1 MVGMARPHW
10 LIGSGGVSTAAT
22 TKDSTIAHLRFS
34 ASALDDSMPTRV
46 KRLVTTGNWKTRPK
60 EKISVMIRLK
70 YSDTYGSSDICS
82 GSLVPV
88 CCMARKNHTTTEVK
102 KK

>member
-1 MVGMARPHW
+1 MASPIW

-22 TKDSTIAHLRFS
+22 MKAMTIAHLRFS

-46 KRLVTTGNWKTRPK
+46 IRLVTTGSWNTRPK
-60 EKISVMIRLK
+60 EKISVMIRLR
-70 YSDTYGSSDICS
+70 YSDTFGRSDICTW
-82 GSLVPV
+82 SLVPA
-88 CCMARKNHTTTEVK
+88 CCIARKNHITIGVK